1 MSLTSYR
8 AAPPRDKPVRTFK
21 NDRRQ
26 FNAKGVVPTRPE
38 AREGYQGKAPV
49 VPGVCTNDTPLWKG
63 LRAIFFT
70 IL

>member
-1 MSLTSYR
+1 
-8 AAPPRDKPVRTFK
+8 VRTFK